1 MLMHAIKHSAHL
13 LSDRQVNSQK
23 VNINMNIILGNKD
36 KAMSSFEHSFLSLS
50 AIGVQRKMS
59 NFLQRLI
66 KAVCILTA
74 FSDCH

>member
-1 MLMHAIKHSAHL
+1 MHVIKHSAHL

-23 VNINMNIILGNKD
+23 VNINTNIILGNKG

-50 AIGVQRKMS
+50 AISGVQRKMS

-74 FSDCH
+74 FPDCH